1 MGMSDFSA
9 LSHAVR
15 LILMR
20 DAFRDGAR
28 MTTHD
33 IAQRFG
39 VSVRTAQRDIYLMD
53 CIGLA
58 MVEEWIPKM
67 HGKQKVARYHVA
79 KLR

>member
-1 MGMSDFSA
+1 MNASKA

-28 MTTHD
+28 MTTRD
-33 IAQRFG
+33 IAQRFD
-39 VSVRTAQRDIYLMD
+39 VSQRTAQRDIYLMD
-53 CIGLA
+53 SIGVTL
-58 MVEEWIPKM
+58 VEEWIPKM
-67 HGKQKVARYHVA
+67 HGAVARYHVA